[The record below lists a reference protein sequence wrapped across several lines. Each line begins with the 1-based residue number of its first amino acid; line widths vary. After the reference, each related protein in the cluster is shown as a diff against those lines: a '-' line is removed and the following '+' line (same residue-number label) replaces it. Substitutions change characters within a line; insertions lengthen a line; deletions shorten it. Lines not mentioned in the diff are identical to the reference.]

1 MMRHGGYKGKEK
13 RFPIRESGNLYMMIW
28 TFPLEEWGMREVLTY
43 ITYMLIPKWS
53 FEANNRRSK
62 GRVPTCI
69 ITNNDKHLRLLW
81 EWDWDSVPFS
91 YLVSLMAGKEDLYH
105 WSSIISCSHASLSI
119 FIYFRR
125 PNWVW
130 HVLSFHR
137 VFPSGIPGLAA
148 CWLNSNHEFGI
159 WRPHVACPKICFF
172 LFLSKIRYSKK
183 FHHLSAHGEDHMR
196 IDRFDFWLLLTSIL
210 KAQIN

>member
-1 MMRHGGYKGKEK
+1 
-13 RFPIRESGNLYMMIW
+13 
-28 TFPLEEWGMREVLTY
+28 
-43 ITYMLIPKWS
+43 MLIPKWS

-81 EWDWDSVPFS
+81 EWDWGSVPFS
-91 YLVSLMAGKEDLYH
+91 FLVVLMAGKEDLYH

-119 FIYFRR
+119 FIYFRH

-137 VFPSGIPGLAA
+137 VFPSGIPGLA
-148 CWLNSNHEFGI
+148 LVEFQPWI
-159 WRPHVACPKICFF
+159 WYMKTTCCMPKDLFF
-172 LFLSKIRYSKK
+172 LFSKIRYSKN
-183 FHHLSAHGEDHMR
+183 FHHLTARGEDHMR
-196 IDRFDFWLLLTSIL
+196 IDQFDFWLLLTSVL
-210 KAQIN
+210 KTQIN